1 MLFPASLPDGVGIA
15 YADIFRRFSI
25 HLHSIYNRNAGST
38 RTGHGHSEVI
48 RLLRILLVEDDENLA
63 NGISYALTQ
72 EGWVTTLAGSVSY
85 ALEMLESGDFDL
97 ALLDVMLPDGNG
109 FELCKKIRERS
120 EMPIIFL
127 TARDEEVNIVM
138 GLESG
143 ADDYVTKPFRLREL
157 ISRIKANARRIQK
170 RSVEEGSS
178 LKSGPVELD
187 TSKLRVYRS
196 GKEIILT
203 PTEFKILKTLMENEG
218 IVLGRDRLLQKVWD
232 VDGEFID
239 DNTLSVH
246 IRKLREK
253 VEEDPQSRS

>member
-1 MLFPASLPDGVGIA
+1 M
-15 YADIFRRFSI
+15 
-25 HLHSIYNRNAGST
+25 
-38 RTGHGHSEVI
+38 

-72 EGWVTTLAGSVSY
+72 EGWTTTLAGNVLY
-85 ALEMLESGDFDL
+85 ALELLESGDFDL

-170 RSVEEGSS
+170 RSVDGVSL
-178 LKSGPVELD
+178 LKSGPIELD
-187 TSKLRVYRS
+187 SSKMRAYRY

-203 PTEFKILKTLMENEG
+203 PTEFKILRTLMENEG

-253 VEEDPQSRS
+253 VEEDPSKPKLIETLRGMGYRWNGEK

>member
-1 MLFPASLPDGVGIA
+1 M
-15 YADIFRRFSI
+15 
-25 HLHSIYNRNAGST
+25 
-38 RTGHGHSEVI
+38 
-48 RLLRILLVEDDENLA
+48 LRILLVEDDENLA

-170 RSVEEGSS
+170 RSVDGVSS
-178 LKSGPVELD
+178 LKSGPIELD
-187 TSKLRVYRS
+187 SSKMRAYRYE
-196 GKEIILT
+196 KEIILT
-203 PTEFKILKTLMENEG
+203 PTEFKILRTLMENEG

-253 VEEDPQSRS
+253 VEEDPSKPKLIETLRGLGYRWNGEK